1 MPQRLNRNI
10 GVFVKVSGFTFV
22 RNVVKYDYPV
32 VESIRSILPVVDEF
46 IVNVGR
52 CDDGTLE
59 LIRSIGD
66 QKIRI
71 VESVWD
77 ETLRKDGL
85 IYAQQTN
92 IALSHCTGDWA
103 FYIQADEVVHEDDL
117 PMIQEAMHRHLGNTK
132 VKGLLFR
139 YLHFIADYWST
150 NPWFY
155 HKAVRIIRNNGDV
168 ESCGD
173 AVGFHL
179 KATQQYLQSGPKEW
193 IAPAGGRVFHYGW
206 VKDPQTM
213 LAKVKEQIAVYH
225 GATPPPKQAALY
237 RQKTFQYEDYAVL
250 KEFAGQH
257 PSVMQQRIHAARRW
271 GPRRNRWL
279 NWRFYLEIVR
289 RGFRG

>member
-1 MPQRLNRNI
+1 M
-10 GVFVKVSGFTFV
+10 KVSGFTFV

-59 LIRSIGD
+59 LMRSIGD
-66 QKIRI
+66 SKIKI

-92 IALSHCTGDWA
+92 IALAHCTGDWA

-117 PMIQEAMHRHLGNTK
+117 PAIQDAMRRHLGNPD

-155 HKAVRIIRNNGDV
+155 HKAVRIIRNNGEV

-193 IAPAGGRVFHYGW
+193 IAPSNGRVFHYGW
-206 VKDPQTM
+206 VKDPKTM

-237 RQKTFQYEDYAVL
+237 QQKTFQYDDYAIL
-250 KEFAGQH
+250 KEFTGSH
-257 PSVMQQRIHAARRW
+257 PVVMADRLRSSRRW
-271 GPRRNRWL
+271 AARRNRWL
-279 NWRFYLEIVR
+279 NLQFYREVLR

>member
-1 MPQRLNRNI
+1 M
-10 GVFVKVSGFTFV
+10 KVSGFTFV

-59 LIRSIGD
+59 LMRSIGD
-66 QKIRI
+66 PKIKI

-92 IALSHCTGDWA
+92 IALAHCTGDWA

-117 PMIQEAMHRHLGNTK
+117 PIIQEAMRRHLGNPE

-155 HKAVRIIRNNGDV
+155 HKAVRIIRNNGEV

-193 IAPAGGRVFHYGW
+193 IAPSNGRVFHYGW
-206 VKDPQTM
+206 VKDPKTM

-237 RQKTFQYEDYAVL
+237 QQKTFQYDDYAIL
-250 KEFAGQH
+250 KEFTGSH
-257 PSVMQQRIHAARRW
+257 PAVMADRLRSSRRW
-271 GPRRNRWL
+271 AARRNRWL
-279 NWRFYLEIVR
+279 NLQFYREVLR

>member
-1 MPQRLNRNI
+1 M
-10 GVFVKVSGFTFV
+10 KVSGFTFV

-59 LIRSIGD
+59 LMRSIGD
-66 QKIRI
+66 PKIKI

-92 IALSHCTGDWA
+92 IALAHCTGDWA

-117 PMIQEAMHRHLGNTK
+117 PAIQEAMRRHLGNPE

-155 HKAVRIIRNNGDV
+155 HKAVRIIRNNGEV

-193 IAPAGGRVFHYGW
+193 IAPSNGRVFHYGW
-206 VKDPQTM
+206 VKDPKTM
-213 LAKVKEQIAVYH
+213 LEKET
-225 GATPPPKQAALY
+225 GASDGLPW
-237 RQKTFQYEDYAVL
+237 R
-250 KEFAGQH
+250 
-257 PSVMQQRIHAARRW
+257 
-271 GPRRNRWL
+271 PRSC
-279 NWRFYLEIVR
+279 R
-289 RGFRG
+289 RGQATRSRQLSV

>member
-1 MPQRLNRNI
+1 M
-10 GVFVKVSGFTFV
+10 KVSGFTFC
-22 RNVVKYDYPV
+22 RNAVKYDYPV
-32 VESIRSILPVVDEF
+32 VESIRSALPVCDEF

-59 LIRSIGD
+59 LIQSIGD
-66 QKIRI
+66 PRIKI

-85 IYAQQTN
+85 IYSQQTN
-92 IALSHCTGDWA
+92 IALAQCKGDWA

-117 PMIQEAMHRHLGNTK
+117 PLLQQSMRQHLGNPA

-155 HKAVRIIRNNGDV
+155 HKAVRVIRNNGEV

-173 AVGFHL
+173 AVGFHV
-179 KATQQYLQSGPKEW
+179 KATQQYLQSGPKDW
-193 IAPAGGRVFHYGW
+193 LAYSGARMFHYGW
-206 VKDPQTM
+206 VKDPKTM
-213 LAKVKEQIAVYH
+213 LEKKREQVMVYH
-225 GATPPPKQAALY
+225 GNQMTASEAKQLA
-237 RQKTFQYEDYAVL
+237 QNEFCFDEYAIL
-250 KEFAGQH
+250 KEFNGSH
-257 PSVMQQRIHAARRW
+257 PAVMQGRIGASRRW
-271 GPRRNRWL
+271 RARRNRWL
-279 NWRFYLEIVR
+279 NPRFYRELMR

>member
-1 MPQRLNRNI
+1 M
-10 GVFVKVSGFTFV
+10 KVSGFTFV

-32 VESIRSILPVVDEF
+32 VESIRSVLPVVDEF

-66 QKIRI
+66 PKIKI

-92 IALSHCTGDWA
+92 IALSHCIGDWA

-117 PMIQEAMHRHLGNTK
+117 PIIQEAMRRHLGNPA

-139 YLHFIADYWST
+139 YLHFVADYWST

-155 HKAVRIIRNNGDV
+155 HRAVRIIRNNGEV

-179 KATQQYLQSGPKEW
+179 KVTQQYLQSGPKEW
-193 IAPAGGRVFHYGW
+193 IAPSNGRVFHYGW
-206 VKDPQTM
+206 VKDPKTM

-237 RQKTFQYEDYAVL
+237 EQKTFQYEDYAVL
-250 KEFAGQH
+250 KKFSGSH
-257 PSVMQQRIHAARRW
+257 PAVLADRLRSSRRW
-271 GPRRNRWL
+271 AARRNRWL
-279 NWRFYLEIVR
+279 NFQFYREVLR

>member
-1 MPQRLNRNI
+1 M
-10 GVFVKVSGFTFV
+10 KVSGFTFV
-22 RNVVKYDYPV
+22 RNAVKYDYPV
-32 VESIRSILPVVDEF
+32 VESIRSILPIVNEF

-52 CDDGTLE
+52 RDDGTLE

-66 QKIRI
+66 PKIRI

-117 PMIQEAMHRHLGNTK
+117 PVIQEAMRRYLGNPE

-139 YLHFIADYWST
+139 YRHFVADYWST

-155 HKAVRIIRNNGDV
+155 HRAVRIIRNNGEV

-193 IAPAGGRVFHYGW
+193 IAPSNGRVFHYGW
-206 VKDPQTM
+206 VKDPKTM

-237 RQKTFQYEDYAVL
+237 EQKTFQYEDYAVL
-250 KEFAGQH
+250 KKFSGSH
-257 PSVMQQRIHAARRW
+257 PAVLADRLRSSRRW
-271 GPRRNRWL
+271 AARRNRWL
-279 NWRFYLEIVR
+279 NFQFYREVLR

>member
-1 MPQRLNRNI
+1 M
-10 GVFVKVSGFTFV
+10 KVSGFTFC
-22 RNVVKYDYPV
+22 RNAVKYDYPI
-32 VESIRSILPVVDEF
+32 VESIHSVLPVCDEF

-66 QKIRI
+66 PKIKI

-77 ETLRKDGL
+77 ESLRKDGL
-85 IYAQQTN
+85 IYSQQTN
-92 IALSHCTGDWA
+92 IALAQCKGDWA

-117 PMIQEAMHRHLGNTK
+117 PILRQSMQQHLGNPM

-155 HKAVRIIRNNGDV
+155 HKAVRIIRNNGEV

-173 AVGFHL
+173 AVGFHV
-179 KATQQYLQSGPKEW
+179 KSTQQYLQSGPKEW
-193 IAPAGGRVFHYGW
+193 VPYSGARIFHYGW
-206 VKDPQTM
+206 VKDPKTM
-213 LAKVKEQIAVYH
+213 LEKKREQVAVYH
-225 GATPPPKQAALY
+225 GTNVPTAEAKQLAGE
-237 RQKTFQYEDYAVL
+237 TFRFDDYAIL
-250 KEFAGQH
+250 KEFSHSH
-257 PSVMQQRIHAARRW
+257 PAVMSERLSAARRW
-271 GPRRNRWL
+271 GRRRSRWL
-279 NWRFYLEIVR
+279 NPRFYREVLR